1 MAEAEIEFL
10 IIADS
15 VEAVSGKLYMLG
27 GAWDRAFAT
36 DYPTQVRM
44 GIAAGIRVPWEKTNE
59 KILVHLTIV
68 DADGQ
73 PIGPKEVEVGVEVG
87 RPPGITK
94 GSDQRA
100 ILALN
105 TGFPI
110 ESPGRYEVRARVGE
124 SGSERIVT
132 FEMVAAPKPR

>member
-1 MAEAEIEFL
+1 MGETEVEFL

-59 KILVHLTIV
+59 KILVHLTFV

-73 PIGPKEVEVGVEVG
+73 PIGPKEVEVTLEVG
-87 RPPGITK
+87 RPTGIRPG
-94 GSDQRA
+94 SNQRA

-110 ESPGRYEVRARVGE
+110 EKPGRYEVRARVGE
-124 SGSERIVT
+124 SVDEQIVE